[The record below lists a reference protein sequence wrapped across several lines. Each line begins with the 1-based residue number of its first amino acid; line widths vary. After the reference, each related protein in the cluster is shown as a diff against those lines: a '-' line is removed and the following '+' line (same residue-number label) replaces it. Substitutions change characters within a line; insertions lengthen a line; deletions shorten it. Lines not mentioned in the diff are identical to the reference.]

1 MFIDRE
7 TAGIANVHWLL
18 RSTETPH
25 GDNDPKDQPAPG
37 LDNNPGK
44 DGRLFSDTHPYV
56 TNAYE
61 GAKEAVKT
69 FLTERFI

>member
-7 TAGIANVHWLL
+7 TAGMAATDEP
-18 RSTETPH
+18 STETPH
-25 GDNDPKDQPAPG
+25 VDNDPKDQPAPG

-61 GAKEAVKT
+61 GAEEAVKT
-69 FLTERFI
+69 FLTDRFI